1 MSSILKVDTIQT
13 TAGAAPTANG
23 LGITPTSGSVIQL
36 RKAESSGIINLSAS
50 SSYTNVLTHTITPSS
65 TSSKIK
71 VHVTMIYHTPHNNN
85 INHLFRI
92 KRNGATTSHGWQ
104 QDSGQA
110 QYLQYRSVGLLN
122 DIPVPFIYTI
132 LDEPNTT
139 SQITYTLDVQPT
151 AGALYLY
158 NGRQIFLEE
167 IAG

>member
-1 MSSILKVDTIQT
+1 
-13 TAGAAPTANG
+13 
-23 LGITPTSGSVIQL
+23 
-36 RKAESSGIINLSAS
+36 
-50 SSYTNVLTHTITPSS
+50 
-65 TSSKIK
+65 IK

-139 SQITYTLDVQPT
+139 SQITYTLDVKPT
-151 AGALYLY
+151 AGGLYLY